1 MKNKKQD
8 PYEIQLADL
17 ANEIGGNMAV
27 EYYNV
32 SFTLSKEQ
40 LQDMKE
46 KGLRTDVMSCIMA
59 ALIMNGK
66 NETEIKDFLEE
77 ANNAGAAPSVSFE
90 APDDGALNITS
101 PEVIHI
107 DMDQFFAAVEQ
118 RDNPELKGKPIA
130 VGHDAERGVVATAS
144 YEARRFG
151 VHSAQSIQVA
161 KRLCPQLI
169 IVEPHFQRYKEV
181 SAQLHDIFHDYTDLI
196 ESISL
201 DEAFLDVTENKKGIE
216 LGVDIAREIK
226 QRIRETTG
234 LTASAGVSY
243 CKFLAKIASD
253 WRKPDGLTV
262 IHPDRALDFI
272 AQLKVEKIWGVG
284 QKTAEKMHRMGI
296 FTGLDLR
303 NMSLSRLTQ
312 EFGKMGQV
320 FYDFSRGIDNR
331 PVISEWER
339 KSVSCEQ
346 TFESDISEN
355 SAVTIHLYHTV
366 LELVRRIE
374 KNDFDFQ
381 QITRSITV
389 DHILRTK
396 DDILPLAKQLMQG
409 VEFHSHPIRLLGL
422 GVSNQKNVTAQEQQP
437 WVELELE
444 FEPWPEV

>member
-1 MKNKKQD
+1 M
-8 PYEIQLADL
+8 
-17 ANEIGGNMAV
+17 
-27 EYYNV
+27 
-32 SFTLSKEQ
+32 SK
-40 LQDMKE
+40 
-46 KGLRTDVMSCIMA
+46 I
-59 ALIMNGK
+59 
-66 NETEIKDFLEE
+66 
-77 ANNAGAAPSVSFE
+77 
-90 APDDGALNITS
+90 
-101 PEVIHI
+101 IHV
-107 DMDQFFAAVEQ
+107 DMDQFYAAVEQ
-118 RDNPELKGKPIA
+118 QDHPELRGKPIA
-130 VGHDAERGVVATAS
+130 VGHDAERGVVSTAS

-169 IVEPHFQRYKEV
+169 IVEPHFQKYKEV
-181 SAQLHDIFHDYTDLI
+181 SAQLHEIFHDYTDLI
-196 ESISL
+196 EPISL
-201 DEAFLDVTENKKGIE
+201 DEAFLDVSENKKGIE

-243 CKFLAKIASD
+243 CKFLAKVASD

-272 AQLKVEKIWGVG
+272 AQLKIEKIWGVG
-284 QKTAEKMHRMGI
+284 LKTAEKMHRMGI

-346 TFESDISEN
+346 TFESDINEN
-355 SAVTIHLYHTV
+355 AAVTIHLYHTV
-366 LELVRRIE
+366 MELVRRIE
-374 KNDFDFQ
+374 KNDFEGRTLTLKVKFAREREQTRQYAKFQDFQ

-389 DHILRTK
+389 DHVLRTK
-396 DDILPLAKQLMQG
+396 DEILPLAKQLMQQ

-422 GVSNQKNVTAQEQQP
+422 GVSNPGSPSSNGELASDHGA
-437 WVELELE
+437 WCELELE
-444 FEPWPEV
+444 FEPWPDSTE

>member
-1 MKNKKQD
+1 M
-8 PYEIQLADL
+8 
-17 ANEIGGNMAV
+17 
-27 EYYNV
+27 
-32 SFTLSKEQ
+32 SK
-40 LQDMKE
+40 
-46 KGLRTDVMSCIMA
+46 I
-59 ALIMNGK
+59 
-66 NETEIKDFLEE
+66 
-77 ANNAGAAPSVSFE
+77 
-90 APDDGALNITS
+90 
-101 PEVIHI
+101 IHV

-118 RDNPELKGKPIA
+118 RDHPELRGKPIA
-130 VGHDAERGVVATAS
+130 VGHDAERGVVSTAS

-169 IVEPHFQRYKEV
+169 IVEPHFQKYKEV
-181 SAQLHDIFHDYTDLI
+181 SAQLHEIFHDYTDLI
-196 ESISL
+196 EPISL
-201 DEAFLDVTENKKGIE
+201 DEAFLDVSENKKGIE

-243 CKFLAKIASD
+243 CKFLSKVASD

-272 AQLKVEKIWGVG
+272 AQLKIEKIWGVG
-284 QKTAEKMHRMGI
+284 LKTAEKMHRMGI

-320 FYDFSRGIDNR
+320 FYNFSRGIDNR

-346 TFESDISEN
+346 TFESDINEN
-355 SAVTIHLYHTV
+355 AAVTIHLYHTV
-366 LELVRRIE
+366 MELVRRIE
-374 KNDFDFQ
+374 KNDFEGRTLTLKVKFAREREQTRQYAKFQDFQ

-389 DHILRTK
+389 DHVLRTK
-396 DDILPLAKQLMQG
+396 DEILPLAKQLMQQ

-422 GVSNQKNVTAQEQQP
+422 GVSNPGSPSSNGELASDHGA
-437 WVELELE
+437 WCELELE
-444 FEPWPEV
+444 FEPWPDSTE

>member
-1 MKNKKQD
+1 MK
-8 PYEIQLADL
+8 I
-17 ANEIGGNMAV
+17 
-27 EYYNV
+27 
-32 SFTLSKEQ
+32 
-40 LQDMKE
+40 
-46 KGLRTDVMSCIMA
+46 
-59 ALIMNGK
+59 
-66 NETEIKDFLEE
+66 
-77 ANNAGAAPSVSFE
+77 
-90 APDDGALNITS
+90 
-101 PEVIHI
+101 IHI

-196 ESISL
+196 EPISL
-201 DEAFLDVTENKKGIE
+201 DEAFLDVTENKTMVSTNRPMVSTNRQGIYAM
-216 LGVDIAREIK
+216 DIAREIK

-312 EFGKMGQV
+312 EFGKMGRV

-374 KNDFDFQ
+374 KNDFEGRTLTLKVKFLDFQ

-396 DDILPLAKQLMQG
+396 DEILPLAKQLMQQ

-422 GVSNQKNVTAQEQQP
+422 GVSNQKIATPQEENQ
-437 WVELELE
+437 WIELELE
-444 FEPWPEV
+444 FEPWPEA

>member
-1 MKNKKQD
+1 MK
-8 PYEIQLADL
+8 
-17 ANEIGGNMAV
+17 
-27 EYYNV
+27 
-32 SFTLSKEQ
+32 
-40 LQDMKE
+40 
-46 KGLRTDVMSCIMA
+46 
-59 ALIMNGK
+59 
-66 NETEIKDFLEE
+66 
-77 ANNAGAAPSVSFE
+77 
-90 APDDGALNITS
+90 
-101 PEVIHI
+101 VIHI

-130 VGHDAERGVVATAS
+130 VGLDAERGVVATAS

-169 IVEPHFQRYKEV
+169 IVEPHFQLYKEV
-181 SAQLHDIFHDYTDLI
+181 SAQLHEIFHDYTDLI
-196 ESISL
+196 EPISL

-272 AQLKVEKIWGVG
+272 SQLKVEKIWGVG
-284 QKTAEKMHRMGI
+284 QKTAEKMHFMGI
-296 FTGLDLR
+296 FTGADLR
-303 NMSLSRLTQ
+303 KLSQQRLT
-312 EFGKMGQV
+312 EVFGKMGQV
-320 FYDFSRGIDNR
+320 FYNFARGIDDR

-346 TFESDISEN
+346 TFEKDISDQ
-355 SAVTIHLYHTV
+355 SAVIIELYHTV
-366 LELVRRIE
+366 LELERRIA
-374 KNDFDFQ
+374 KNGFEGRTLTLKVKFQDFQ

-396 DDILPLAKQLMQG
+396 DDILPLAKQLLLQ

-422 GVSNQKNVTAQEQQP
+422 GVSNQKGESEEEKP
-437 WVELELE
+437 RWIELELE
-444 FEPWPEV
+444 FEDWLP

>member
-1 MKNKKQD
+1 MNK
-8 PYEIQLADL
+8 I
-17 ANEIGGNMAV
+17 
-27 EYYNV
+27 
-32 SFTLSKEQ
+32 
-40 LQDMKE
+40 
-46 KGLRTDVMSCIMA
+46 
-59 ALIMNGK
+59 
-66 NETEIKDFLEE
+66 
-77 ANNAGAAPSVSFE
+77 
-90 APDDGALNITS
+90 
-101 PEVIHI
+101 IHV

-118 RDNPELKGKPIA
+118 REDPELRGKPIA
-130 VGHDAERGVVATAS
+130 VGHDAERGVVSTAS

-169 IVEPHFQRYKEV
+169 IVEPHFQKYKEV
-181 SAQLHDIFHDYTDLI
+181 SAQLHEIIHDYTDLI
-196 ESISL
+196 EPISL

-243 CKFLAKIASD
+243 CKFLAKVASD

-272 AQLKVEKIWGVG
+272 AQLKIEKIWGVG

-303 NMSLSRLTQ
+303 NMSLNRLTQ

-331 PVISEWER
+331 LVISEWER

-346 TFESDISEN
+346 TFESDINEN

-374 KNDFDFQ
+374 KNDFEGRTLTLKVKFAREQTLQYAKYQDFH

-389 DHILRTK
+389 DHVLRTK
-396 DDILPLAKQLMQG
+396 DEILPLAKQLMQQ

-422 GVSNQKNVTAQEQQP
+422 GVSKPGSPQPNGEQASSQGA
-437 WVELELE
+437 WCELELE
-444 FEPWPEV
+444 FEPWPD

>member
-1 MKNKKQD
+1 MH
-8 PYEIQLADL
+8 E
-17 ANEIGGNMAV
+17 
-27 EYYNV
+27 
-32 SFTLSKEQ
+32 
-40 LQDMKE
+40 
-46 KGLRTDVMSCIMA
+46 
-59 ALIMNGK
+59 
-66 NETEIKDFLEE
+66 
-77 ANNAGAAPSVSFE
+77 
-90 APDDGALNITS
+90 
-101 PEVIHI
+101 
-107 DMDQFFAAVEQ
+107 
-118 RDNPELKGKPIA
+118 
-130 VGHDAERGVVATAS
+130 
-144 YEARRFG
+144 
-151 VHSAQSIQVA
+151 
-161 KRLCPQLI
+161 
-169 IVEPHFQRYKEV
+169 
-181 SAQLHDIFHDYTDLI
+181 IFHDYTDLI
-196 ESISL
+196 EPISL

-272 AQLKVEKIWGVG
+272 AQLKIEKIWGVG
-284 QKTAEKMHRMGI
+284 QKTAEKMHRMGV

-355 SAVTIHLYHTV
+355 AAVTIHLYHTV

-374 KNDFDFQ
+374 KNAFEGRTLTLKVKFAHKREQTETRFQSAEREQTRQYAKSPDFQ

-396 DDILPLAKQLMQG
+396 DEILPLAKQLMQQ
-409 VEFHSHPIRLLGL
+409 VDFHSHPIRLLGL
-422 GVSNQKNVTAQEQQP
+422 GVSNQKSATPQEENQ
-437 WVELELE
+437 WIELELE
-444 FEPWPEV
+444 FEPWPEE

>member
-1 MKNKKQD
+1 MNK
-8 PYEIQLADL
+8 I
-17 ANEIGGNMAV
+17 
-27 EYYNV
+27 
-32 SFTLSKEQ
+32 
-40 LQDMKE
+40 
-46 KGLRTDVMSCIMA
+46 
-59 ALIMNGK
+59 
-66 NETEIKDFLEE
+66 
-77 ANNAGAAPSVSFE
+77 
-90 APDDGALNITS
+90 
-101 PEVIHI
+101 IHV

-118 RDNPELKGKPIA
+118 RENPELRGKPIA
-130 VGHDAERGVVATAS
+130 VGHDAERGVVSTAS

-169 IVEPHFQRYKEV
+169 IVKPHFQKYKEV
-181 SAQLHDIFHDYTDLI
+181 SAQLHEIFHDYTDLI
-196 ESISL
+196 EPISL

-243 CKFLAKIASD
+243 CKFLAKVASD

-272 AQLKVEKIWGVG
+272 AQLKIEKIWGIG

-346 TFESDISEN
+346 TFESDINEN

-374 KNDFDFQ
+374 KNDFEGRTLTLKVKFAREQTLQYAKYQDFH

-389 DHILRTK
+389 DHVLRTE
-396 DDILPLAKQLMQG
+396 DEILPLAKQLMQQ

-422 GVSNQKNVTAQEQQP
+422 GVSNPGSSSSNGRLASRQGA
-437 WVELELE
+437 WRELELE
-444 FEPWPEV
+444 FEPWPDTILPYIS

>member
-1 MKNKKQD
+1 MNK
-8 PYEIQLADL
+8 I
-17 ANEIGGNMAV
+17 
-27 EYYNV
+27 
-32 SFTLSKEQ
+32 
-40 LQDMKE
+40 
-46 KGLRTDVMSCIMA
+46 
-59 ALIMNGK
+59 
-66 NETEIKDFLEE
+66 
-77 ANNAGAAPSVSFE
+77 
-90 APDDGALNITS
+90 
-101 PEVIHI
+101 IHV

-118 RDNPELKGKPIA
+118 REDPELRGKPIA
-130 VGHDAERGVVATAS
+130 VGHDAERGVVSTAS

-169 IVEPHFQRYKEV
+169 IVEPHFQKYKEV
-181 SAQLHDIFHDYTDLI
+181 SAQLHEIFHDYTDLI
-196 ESISL
+196 EPISL

-243 CKFLAKIASD
+243 CKFLAKVASD
-253 WRKPDGLTV
+253 WRKPAGLTV

-272 AQLKVEKIWGVG
+272 AQLKIEKIWGIG
-284 QKTAEKMHRMGI
+284 QKTAEKMHHMGV

-355 SAVTIHLYHTV
+355 AAVTIHLYHTV

-374 KNDFDFQ
+374 KNDFEGRTLTLKVKFAREQTQQYAKYQDFH

-389 DHILRTK
+389 DHMLRTK
-396 DDILPLAKQLMQG
+396 DEILPLAKQLMQQ

-422 GVSNQKNVTAQEQQP
+422 GVSNPGSPPSNGEQASTQGS
-437 WVELELE
+437 WCELELE
-444 FEPWPEV
+444 FEPWPD

>member
-1 MKNKKQD
+1 MRRKMNK
-8 PYEIQLADL
+8 I
-17 ANEIGGNMAV
+17 
-27 EYYNV
+27 
-32 SFTLSKEQ
+32 
-40 LQDMKE
+40 
-46 KGLRTDVMSCIMA
+46 
-59 ALIMNGK
+59 
-66 NETEIKDFLEE
+66 
-77 ANNAGAAPSVSFE
+77 
-90 APDDGALNITS
+90 
-101 PEVIHI
+101 IHV

-118 RDNPELKGKPIA
+118 RDHPELKGKPIA
-130 VGHDAERGVVATAS
+130 VGHDAERGVVSTAS

-169 IVEPHFQRYKEV
+169 IVEPHFQKYKAV
-181 SAQLHDIFHDYTDLI
+181 SAQLHEIFHDYTDLI
-196 ESISL
+196 EPISL

-216 LGVDIAREIK
+216 MGVDIAREIK

-272 AQLKVEKIWGVG
+272 SQLKIEKIWGVG

-303 NMSLSRLTQ
+303 NTSLSRLTQ

-346 TFESDISEN
+346 TFESDINEN
-355 SAVTIHLYHTV
+355 AAVTIHLYHTV

-374 KNDFDFQ
+374 KNDFEGRTLTLKVKFAREQTQQYDKYQDFH

-389 DHILRTK
+389 DHVLRTK
-396 DDILPLAKQLMQG
+396 DEILPLAKQLMQQ

-422 GVSNQKNVTAQEQQP
+422 GVSNPGSPSSNGALASSQGA
-437 WVELELE
+437 WCELELE
-444 FEPWPEV
+444 FEPWPDSSE

>member
-1 MKNKKQD
+1 MK
-8 PYEIQLADL
+8 
-17 ANEIGGNMAV
+17 
-27 EYYNV
+27 
-32 SFTLSKEQ
+32 
-40 LQDMKE
+40 
-46 KGLRTDVMSCIMA
+46 
-59 ALIMNGK
+59 
-66 NETEIKDFLEE
+66 
-77 ANNAGAAPSVSFE
+77 
-90 APDDGALNITS
+90 
-101 PEVIHI
+101 VIHV

-118 RDNPELKGKPIA
+118 RDNPELRGKPIA
-130 VGHDAERGVVATAS
+130 VGHDAERGVVSTAS

-169 IVEPHFQRYKEV
+169 IVEPHFQKYKEV
-181 SAQLHDIFHDYTDLI
+181 SAQLHEIFHDYTDLI
-196 ESISL
+196 EPISL
-201 DEAFLDVTENKKGIE
+201 DEAFLDVTENKTMVSTNRQGMWAM
-216 LGVDIAREIK
+216 DIAREIK

-262 IHPDRALDFI
+262 IHPDRSLDFI
-272 AQLKVEKIWGVG
+272 AQLKIEKIWGVG

-355 SAVTIHLYHTV
+355 AAVTIHLYHTV

-374 KNDFDFQ
+374 KNDFEGRTLTLKVKFARKREQTEARLQSAEREQTRQNAKFLDFR

-389 DHILRTK
+389 DYILRTK
-396 DDILPLAKQLMQG
+396 DDILPLAKQLMQQ
-409 VEFHSHPIRLLGL
+409 VEFHTHPIRLLGL
-422 GVSNQKNVTAQEQQP
+422 GVSNQKSATPQEENQ
-437 WVELELE
+437 WIELELE
-444 FEPWPEV
+444 FEPWPEK

>member
-1 MKNKKQD
+1 MNK
-8 PYEIQLADL
+8 I
-17 ANEIGGNMAV
+17 
-27 EYYNV
+27 
-32 SFTLSKEQ
+32 
-40 LQDMKE
+40 
-46 KGLRTDVMSCIMA
+46 
-59 ALIMNGK
+59 
-66 NETEIKDFLEE
+66 
-77 ANNAGAAPSVSFE
+77 
-90 APDDGALNITS
+90 
-101 PEVIHI
+101 IHV

-118 RDNPELKGKPIA
+118 RDNPELRGKPIA
-130 VGHDAERGVVATAS
+130 VGHDAERGVVSTAS

-161 KRLCPQLI
+161 KRLCSQLI
-169 IVEPHFQRYKEV
+169 IVEPHFQKYKAV
-181 SAQLHDIFHDYTDLI
+181 SAQLHEIFHDYTDLI
-196 ESISL
+196 EPISL
-201 DEAFLDVTENKKGIE
+201 DEAFLDVTENKTMVSTNRPMVSTNRQGMWAM
-216 LGVDIAREIK
+216 DIAREIK

-243 CKFLAKIASD
+243 CKFLAKVASD

-272 AQLKVEKIWGVG
+272 SQLKIEKIWGVG

-303 NMSLSRLTQ
+303 NTSLSRLTQ

-346 TFESDISEN
+346 TFESDINEN
-355 SAVTIHLYHTV
+355 AAVTIHLYHTV

-374 KNDFDFQ
+374 KNDFEGRTLTLKVKFRDFQ

-389 DHILRTK
+389 DHVLRTK
-396 DDILPLAKQLMQG
+396 DEILPLAKQLMQQ

-422 GVSNQKNVTAQEQQP
+422 GVSNPGSPTSSGGLASSQGA
-437 WVELELE
+437 WCELELE
-444 FEPWPEV
+444 FEPWPDSSE

>member
-1 MKNKKQD
+1 MRK
-8 PYEIQLADL
+8 I
-17 ANEIGGNMAV
+17 
-27 EYYNV
+27 
-32 SFTLSKEQ
+32 
-40 LQDMKE
+40 
-46 KGLRTDVMSCIMA
+46 
-59 ALIMNGK
+59 
-66 NETEIKDFLEE
+66 
-77 ANNAGAAPSVSFE
+77 
-90 APDDGALNITS
+90 
-101 PEVIHI
+101 IHV

-118 RDNPELKGKPIA
+118 LDHPEVKGKPIA
-130 VGHDAERGVVATAS
+130 VGHDTERGVVSTAS

-161 KRLCPQLI
+161 KRLCPGLI

-181 SAQLHDIFHDYTDLI
+181 SAQLHEIFHEYTDLI
-196 ESISL
+196 EPISL
-201 DEAFLDVTENKKGIE
+201 DEAFLDVTENKPGIE

-272 AQLKVEKIWGVG
+272 SQLKIEKIWGVG

-303 NMSLSRLTQ
+303 NTSLSRLSQ

-346 TFESDISEN
+346 TFESDINEN
-355 SAVTIHLYHTV
+355 AAVTIHLYHTV

-374 KNDFDFQ
+374 KNDFDGRTLTLKVKFAREQ
-381 QITRSITV
+381 TQQYDKYQDFHQITRSITV
-389 DHILRTK
+389 DHVLRTK
-396 DDILPLAKQLMQG
+396 DEILPLAKQLMQQ

-422 GVSNQKNVTAQEQQP
+422 GVSNPGSPSSNGALASSQGA
-437 WVELELE
+437 WCELELE
-444 FEPWPEV
+444 FEPWPDSSE

>member
-1 MKNKKQD
+1 MK
-8 PYEIQLADL
+8 I
-17 ANEIGGNMAV
+17 
-27 EYYNV
+27 
-32 SFTLSKEQ
+32 
-40 LQDMKE
+40 
-46 KGLRTDVMSCIMA
+46 
-59 ALIMNGK
+59 
-66 NETEIKDFLEE
+66 
-77 ANNAGAAPSVSFE
+77 
-90 APDDGALNITS
+90 
-101 PEVIHI
+101 IHV

-130 VGHDAERGVVATAS
+130 VGHDAERGVVSTAS

-181 SAQLHDIFHDYTDLI
+181 SAQLHEIFHDYTDLI
-196 ESISL
+196 EPISL
-201 DEAFLDVTENKKGIE
+201 DEAFLDVTENKTMVSTNRQGKYAM
-216 LGVDIAREIK
+216 DIAREIK
-226 QRIRETTG
+226 QRIRKTTG

-296 FTGLDLR
+296 FTGQELR
-303 NMSLSRLTQ
+303 NMSLTRLTQ

-355 SAVTIHLYHTV
+355 SAVTIYLYHTV

-374 KNDFDFQ
+374 KNDFEGRTLTLKVKFLDFQ

-396 DDILPLAKQLMQG
+396 DEILPLAKQLMQS

-422 GVSNQKNVTAQEQQP
+422 GVSNQKSATAQEQQP

>member
-1 MKNKKQD
+1 MKTAIKREQSQN
-8 PYEIQLADL
+8 DL
-17 ANEIGGNMAV
+17 NFV
-27 EYYNV
+27 E
-32 SFTLSKEQ
+32 SEQ
-40 LQDMKE
+40 ARPKV
-46 KGLRTDVMSCIMA
+46 K
-59 ALIMNGK
+59 
-66 NETEIKDFLEE
+66 
-77 ANNAGAAPSVSFE
+77 
-90 APDDGALNITS
+90 
-101 PEVIHI
+101 VIHV

-118 RDNPELKGKPIA
+118 RDQPELRGKPIA
-130 VGHDAERGVVATAS
+130 VGHDAERGVVSTAS

-169 IVEPHFQRYKEV
+169 IVEPHFQKYKEV
-181 SAQLHDIFHDYTDLI
+181 SAQLHEIFHDYTDLI
-196 ESISL
+196 EPISL
-201 DEAFLDVTENKKGIE
+201 DEAFLDVTENKTMVSTNRQGMWAM
-216 LGVDIAREIK
+216 DIAREIK

-355 SAVTIHLYHTV
+355 AAVTIHLYHTV

-374 KNDFDFQ
+374 KNDFEGRTLTLKVKFLDFQ

-396 DDILPLAKQLMQG
+396 DEILPLAKQLMQQ

-422 GVSNQKNVTAQEQQP
+422 GVSNQKIATPQEENQ
-437 WVELELE
+437 WIELELE
-444 FEPWPEV
+444 FEPWPEK

>member
-1 MKNKKQD
+1 MNK
-8 PYEIQLADL
+8 I
-17 ANEIGGNMAV
+17 
-27 EYYNV
+27 
-32 SFTLSKEQ
+32 
-40 LQDMKE
+40 
-46 KGLRTDVMSCIMA
+46 
-59 ALIMNGK
+59 
-66 NETEIKDFLEE
+66 
-77 ANNAGAAPSVSFE
+77 
-90 APDDGALNITS
+90 
-101 PEVIHI
+101 IHV

-118 RDNPELKGKPIA
+118 RDNPELRGKPIA
-130 VGHDAERGVVATAS
+130 VGHDAERGVVSTAS

-169 IVEPHFQRYKEV
+169 IVEPHFQKYKAV
-181 SAQLHDIFHDYTDLI
+181 SAQLHEIFHDYTDLI
-196 ESISL
+196 EPISL
-201 DEAFLDVTENKKGIE
+201 DEAFLDVTENKTMVSTNRQGMWAM
-216 LGVDIAREIK
+216 DIAREIK
-226 QRIRETTG
+226 QRILETTG

-272 AQLKVEKIWGVG
+272 SQLKIEKIWGVG

-303 NMSLSRLTQ
+303 NTSLSRLTQ

-355 SAVTIHLYHTV
+355 AVVTIHLYHTV

-374 KNDFDFQ
+374 KNDFEGRTLTLKVKFAREREQTQQYD

-389 DHILRTK
+389 DHVLRTK
-396 DDILPLAKQLMQG
+396 DEILPLAKQLMQQ

-422 GVSNQKNVTAQEQQP
+422 GVSNPGSPSSDGALASSQGA
-437 WVELELE
+437 WCELELE
-444 FEPWPEV
+444 FEPWPDSSEKAY